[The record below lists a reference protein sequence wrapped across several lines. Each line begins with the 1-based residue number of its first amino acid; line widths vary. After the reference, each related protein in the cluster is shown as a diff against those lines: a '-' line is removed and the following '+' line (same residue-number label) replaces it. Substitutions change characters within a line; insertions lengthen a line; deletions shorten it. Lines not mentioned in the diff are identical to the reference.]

1 MRTTTFL
8 ITSLYLLALSIPT
21 AALSASFTQAERDE
35 AYRIAKQRIKQE
47 RGSGKLGFSDLP
59 ALDRLPPEIAD
70 MELVALYLGKT
81 NEHLG
86 DLGTQVEDISLL
98 RGMRTLQVLNLTDTP
113 VSSLAA
119 LEDMEVLQ
127 KLDASGTRIS
137 SLAPLRGKQH
147 LETVDVAKTNI
158 SSIRPLEE
166 SRQIRML
173 DISHTRVRDLS
184 PLRNM
189 AALELLFLR
198 NTPVRDLSPLAGL
211 DIRDLSIS
219 GTRVTDLTPLLSLE
233 NLKTLWAGALPSL
246 DVDSLERM
254 QQIAF
259 LWINDNDDVEDLGF
273 LKGHSLRSLD
283 VSGTGVDDLSQ
294 LSHMEFLYGLILDDT
309 PVVDLSPLGQNR
321 KLASV
326 SINDTAVKD
335 ISPLATLPRLSRL
348 EMNNTRVTD
357 LSPLQNVIGLTVKG
371 AEVPAVS
378 EHPKK
383 KLICAAHRARAGRAT
398 QVRKYLAG
406 EMGGLTSYY
415 RVLSRVKCGDM
426 RNSPLYVL
434 ASEHTLSQDLKAMI
448 EEIAELDEGLRLALL
463 NEKNH
468 WRMPLGRKVP
478 ETLLDRV
485 EAWQQHDTEPH
496 VSRAIDAFHEELI
509 SLGAR
514 RFEGST

>member
-1 MRTTTFL
+1 MRTTIFL

-21 AALSASFTQAERDE
+21 VALSASFTQAERDE

-173 DISHTRVRDLS
+173 DLSHTRVRDLS

-211 DIRDLSIS
+211 GIRNLSLS

-233 NLKTLWAGALPSL
+233 NLKTLRAGALPSL

-273 LKGHSLRSLD
+273 LKGHSLMELD

-294 LSHMEFLYGLILDDT
+294 LSHMENLYALLLDNT
-309 PVVDLSPLGQNR
+309 PVVDLSPLAQHN
-321 KLASV
+321 LLTSV
-326 SINDTAVKD
+326 SINDTAVTD
-335 ISPLATLPRLSRL
+335 ISPLTALPRLSRL
-348 EMNNTRVTD
+348 KMKNTRVTD
-357 LSPLQNVIGLTVKG
+357 LEPLRNVTGLTVEG

-378 EHPKK
+378 EHPKQK
-383 KLICAAHRARAGRAT
+383 FICTGHRAGRAT
-398 QVRKYLAG
+398 LVRKHLAG
-406 EMGGLTSYY
+406 EMGGLTQYY
-415 RVLSRVKCGDM
+415 QVLSRIKCGDM
-426 RNSPLYVL
+426 HNSPLYVL
-434 ASEHTLSQDLKAMI
+434 ASEHTLSQDLKTMI

-485 EAWQQHDTEPH
+485 EAWQKIDTEPH
-496 VSRAIDAFHEELI
+496 VTRAIDAFHEELI

-514 RFEGST
+514 KFEG